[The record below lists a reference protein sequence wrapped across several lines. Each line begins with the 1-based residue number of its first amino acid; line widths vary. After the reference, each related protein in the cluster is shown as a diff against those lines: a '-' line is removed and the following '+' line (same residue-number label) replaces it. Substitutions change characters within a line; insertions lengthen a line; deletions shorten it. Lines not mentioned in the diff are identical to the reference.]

1 MTEEEWKA
9 FEEKCIGVS
18 EMDANFGDTIRSV
31 TIRPPMLLAAYREL
45 KERREDEEFLR
56 GNVFPYFDGEGVGW
70 KVRRWDDR
78 CLIGEGPTLHAAI
91 LAARKEK

>member
-1 MTEEEWKA
+1 MME
-9 FEEKCIGVS
+9 
-18 EMDANFGDTIRSV
+18 NFKRIYRSLQESGGIESSYDLSV
-31 TIRPPMLLAAYREL
+31 FVEVVDGLLAAFAEL